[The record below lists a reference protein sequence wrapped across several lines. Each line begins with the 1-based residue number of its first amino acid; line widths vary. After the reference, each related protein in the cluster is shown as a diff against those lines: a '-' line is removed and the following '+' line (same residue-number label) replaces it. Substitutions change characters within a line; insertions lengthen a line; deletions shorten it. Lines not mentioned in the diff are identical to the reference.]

1 MKKLIIIAWFVFMAT
16 PATSAPHPGKKAF
29 AYYSCNQCHS
39 AGSLAISAAQITAKY
54 QGQQGAYGYLLSEF
68 KKGTFD
74 KTGNRHLSLSKE
86 MTDKQ
91 MENVMEWLVGNRDTS
106 AFTAS
111 QDNSSAK
118 VEKNTGTSTSKA
130 ETSSGAAVLGAIG
143 AVAGVYLENQEAKSN
158 SRSRNSR
165 PSQPAAQARTQTSQN
180 NYPSSSS
187 DNDSYSTSNSQT
199 SSTNSKRLD
208 NPAALV
214 NECISIKS
222 GGGGLKN
229 NCGFTVHYSYCTLN
243 GINNPIN
250 KCEQNGL
257 GTAGMG
263 SYKDDGYS
271 GLAGDK
277 INWFACKAPSMP
289 KQTNYDYQ
297 QKVITGYCSN

>member
-118 VEKNTGTSTSKA
+118 VEKNTGSSTSKA

-165 PSQPAAQARTQTSQN
+165 SSQPAAQARTQTSQN
-180 NYPSSSS
+180 NYPSDNNYEQSSS
-187 DNDSYSTSNSQT
+187 NSSSSSSSGRETTLAINHCASVTRDKYETQIFKNVCNIPISLYWCVESECASDNGRLVRLKPGSTYNVMAGEGKQFYFIACPQPY
-199 SSTNSKRLD
+199 L
-208 NPAALV
+208 P
-214 NECISIKS
+214 NERPNGVFDGKS
-222 GGGGLKN
+222 V
-229 NCGFTVHYSYCTLN
+229 T
-243 GINNPIN
+243 
-250 KCEQNGL
+250 CE
-257 GTAGMG
+257 
-263 SYKDDGYS
+263 K
-271 GLAGDK
+271 
-277 INWFACKAPSMP
+277 
-289 KQTNYDYQ
+289 
-297 QKVITGYCSN
+297 